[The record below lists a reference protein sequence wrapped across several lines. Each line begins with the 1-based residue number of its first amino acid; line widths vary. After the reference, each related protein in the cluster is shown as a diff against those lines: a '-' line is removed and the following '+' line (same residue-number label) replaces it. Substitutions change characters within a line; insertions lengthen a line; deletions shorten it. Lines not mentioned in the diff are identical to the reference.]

1 MAMINVS
8 NLTFSYEGSPEN
20 IFENV
25 SFIIDTNWK
34 LGFIGRNGKGK
45 TTFLNLLLGK
55 YEYSGTISSNV
66 NFDYFPF
73 EVENQDI
80 SSYEIA
86 EQYNDDYEQWK
97 LEREVSLLDM
107 DPDILDRPFKTL
119 SKGEQTKVLLAIL
132 FLKENNFLLIDEPTN
147 HLDIKARASV
157 ARYLKRKKSFILVS
171 HDRNFLD
178 ACVDHILSINRANI
192 EIQQGNFSTWW
203 ENKMRQDSFEMNKN
217 EKLKKDI
224 SRLEKSARQTANW
237 ANQIEDSKYNIR
249 GDLLQD
255 KGYIGHKSAKM
266 MKRSISTQNRK
277 EKAIEEKSKL
287 LKNIETLEEL
297 KLNMLT
303 NINGRILEA
312 NDLSIS
318 YDGESV
324 FEDVN
329 FYLENG
335 ERLQLKG
342 KNGCGKSSIIKL
354 ILGEEL
360 EHNGSLN
367 MSSSIKISY
376 ISQDTS
382 YLRGNLS
389 DYANENNID
398 ESLFKSILRKLDF
411 EREQFDKNIES
422 FSEGQKKKVLIAKS
436 LCEQANL
443 YIWDE
448 PLNYID
454 VFSRMQIE
462 DVILKYCPTMIFVEH
477 DEEFAEKIATK
488 TLVINRVSEIKQ
500 CKKK

>member
-1 MAMINVS
+1 MSMINVS
-8 NLTFSYEGSPEN
+8 NLTFSYDGSSEN

-55 YEYSGTISSNV
+55 YEYKGNISANV

-73 EVENQDI
+73 QVENPELT
-80 SSYEIA
+80 SYEIA
-86 EQYNDDYEQWK
+86 EQSNYDYEQWK
-97 LEREVSLLDM
+97 LDREVSLLDM
-107 DPDILDRPFKTL
+107 DPVILNRPFKTL

-147 HLDIKARASV
+147 HLDIQARESV
-157 ARYLKRKKSFILVS
+157 AKYLKRKKSFILVS

-192 EIQQGNFSTWW
+192 EIQQGNFSSWW
-203 ENKMRQDSFEMNKN
+203 ENKKRQDVFEINEN

-237 ANQIEDSKYNIR
+237 ATQIEASKYNIR

-255 KGYIGHKSAKM
+255 KGFIGHKSAKM
-266 MKRSISTQNRK
+266 MKRSIATQNRK
-277 EKAIEEKSKL
+277 EKAIEEKSHL
-287 LKNIETLEEL
+287 LKNIEALEEL
-297 KLNMLT
+297 KLNLLA
-303 NINGRILEA
+303 NRNGRLIEA
-312 NDLSIS
+312 NSLSIL
-318 YDGESV
+318 YDDNPI
-324 FEDVN
+324 FDDVS

-335 ERLQLKG
+335 DRLQLRG

-354 ILGEEL
+354 ILGDDINYE
-360 EHNGSLN
+360 GSLD
-367 MSSSIKISY
+367 MSSNIKISY
-376 ISQDTS
+376 VSQDTS
-382 YLRGNLS
+382 HLMGSLTDFAKN
-389 DYANENNID
+389 NNID

-411 EREQFDKNIES
+411 EREQFDKKIES
-422 FSEGQKKKVLIAKS
+422 YSEGQKKKVLIAKS

-454 VFSRMQIE
+454 IFSRMQIE

-477 DEEFAEKIATK
+477 DEEFADKIATK
-488 TLVINRVSEIKQ
+488 TLTINRNNEIKNIRR
-500 CKKK
+500 K